1 MSDKNPSNPPN
12 QDANPTNK
20 VDNKPTS
27 QAHRKNTNTKTE
39 GWGTDDLVAAL
50 SALNPYWHNHWALA
64 DTDIASMI
72 VSDSRKVQAGF
83 GFIAL
88 IGDKFDGHHF
98 VQTAKDNGAVFAIV
112 SRPCAGVLP
121 QLVVDDTRLALGALG
136 AYRRKQLPQLKL
148 VAITGSSGKTTTKE
162 MLGSILGQ
170 LAPTL
175 ITQGNL
181 NNELGVPLTL
191 LNLNASHRFAVL
203 ELGANHLGEIAYTAN
218 LVAPDVACVLNVGT
232 AHLGEFGGRDC
243 IASAKAEI
251 FGALTAKD
259 TAILPINDDYYSL
272 LKKHACRMTGN
283 TISFGGATAKPIT
296 SDKVIVPT
304 NDNAIANKN
313 TTTNAVARDIAI
325 SDTAVGDVADVYA
338 TDIVV
343 DDKGST
349 FVLHH
354 RPTDQ
359 RQRVQLRLLG
369 QHNVDNALAAASCA
383 IALGVPLAQIA
394 TGLQNTTPT
403 QGRMVK
409 TAMGEHWLI
418 DDTYN
423 ANPTSVLAAAVVLSG
438 ERGQKILVLGD
449 IGELGSQA
457 QDEHFALGL
466 KLATLPI
473 DQFFATGELSYH
485 TIKAL
490 TQMGKP
496 AHHFDDQSALVAGLL
511 SYLDRPSTLLFKG
524 SRTAQMEQVIDGLYQ
539 QYV

>member
-12 QDANPTNK
+12 QDANSTNK

-50 SALNPYWHNHWALA
+50 SALNPYWHNHLALA

-112 SRPCAGVLP
+112 SRPCACVLP

-170 LAPTL
+170 VAPTL
-175 ITQGNL
+175 MTQGNL

-283 TISFGGATAKPIT
+283 TISFGCAAVNSQASHTI
-296 SDKVIVPT
+296 
-304 NDNAIANKN
+304 
-313 TTTNAVARDIAI
+313 TTN
-325 SDTAVGDVADVYA
+325 TAVSAVSNAALDVVKDVADVYA
-338 TDIVV
+338 SDIVV

-349 FVLHH
+349 FMLHH

-359 RQRVQLRLLG
+359 SQRVQLRLLG

-394 TGLQNTTPT
+394 TGLQNTAPT

-409 TAMGEHWLI
+409 SVMGEHWLI

-473 DQFFATGELSYH
+473 DQFFATGDLSYH

-496 AHHFDDQSALVAGLL
+496 AYYFDDQSALVAGVLP
-511 SYLDRPSTLLFKG
+511 YLDRPSTLLFKG
-524 SRTAQMEQVIDGLYQ
+524 SRTAQMEQVIDGLYR
-539 QYV
+539 QYRL